1 MKVNYSLVS
10 LICLLGVSCMVNA
23 AVLPDRTRLVLNETD
38 KSVSVRL
45 TNKSETLPY
54 LAQSWIEDSEGKKTR
69 NFISPLP
76 PLLRLEPREQ
86 SQVRLMALPQLS
98 TLPKDRESL
107 FYYNIREVPP
117 RTEDKNVMQIAMQ
130 SRLKL
135 FWRPK
140 AIVLKEGAVMT
151 WDKVDISLTANGI
164 NFKNNT
170 PYYVTVG
177 YIGLDGKTLI
187 AGGSS
192 VMVAPFGQESTVVKN
207 LPSRFQIG
215 YIGDYGGLTMYKIS
229 CNSVQSVCQNT
240 GVLKE

>member
-10 LICLLGVSCMVNA
+10 LICLLGVSSMVNA

-86 SQVRLMALPQLS
+86 SQVRLMALPQLA

-140 AIVLKEGAVMT
+140 AIALKEGTVMT

-207 LPSRFQIG
+207 LPSSFQIG

-240 GVLKE
+240 AVLKE

>member
-1 MKVNYSLVS
+1 MKVNYSLAS

-140 AIVLKEGAVMT
+140 AIVLKEGAVMA

-192 VMVAPFGQESTVVKN
+192 VMIAPFGQESTVVKN

>member
-1 MKVNYSLVS
+1 
-10 LICLLGVSCMVNA
+10 
-23 AVLPDRTRLVLNETD
+23 
-38 KSVSVRL
+38 
-45 TNKSETLPY
+45 
-54 LAQSWIEDSEGKKTR
+54 
-69 NFISPLP
+69 
-76 PLLRLEPREQ
+76 
-86 SQVRLMALPQLS
+86 
-98 TLPKDRESL
+98 
-107 FYYNIREVPP
+107 
-117 RTEDKNVMQIAMQ
+117 
-130 SRLKL
+130 
-135 FWRPK
+135 
-140 AIVLKEGAVMT
+140 MT

>member
-1 MKVNYSLVS
+1 MKVNYSLAS
-10 LICLLGVSCMVNA
+10 LICLLGVSCVVNA

-69 NFISPLP
+69 DFISPLP

-86 SQVRLMALPQLS
+86 SQVRLMALPQLA

-140 AIVLKEGAVMT
+140 AIVLKEGMVMT

-192 VMVAPFGQESTVVKN
+192 VMIAPFGQESTVVKN

>member
-1 MKVNYSLVS
+1 MKVNYSLASV
-10 LICLLGVSCMVNA
+10 ICLLGVSCMVNA

-69 NFISPLP
+69 DFISPLP

-86 SQVRLMALPQLS
+86 SQVRLMALPQLA

-140 AIVLKEGAVMT
+140 AIVLKEGTVMT

-192 VMVAPFGQESTVVKN
+192 VMIAPFGQESTVVKN

-240 GVLKE
+240 AVLKE

>member
-1 MKVNYSLVS
+1 MKVNYSLAS

-69 NFISPLP
+69 DFISPLP

-86 SQVRLMALPQLS
+86 SQVRLMALPQLA

-140 AIVLKEGAVMT
+140 AIVLKEGMVMT

-192 VMVAPFGQESTVVKN
+192 VMIAPFGQESTVVKN

>member
-1 MKVNYSLVS
+1 MKVNYSLAS

-69 NFISPLP
+69 DFISPLP

-86 SQVRLMALPQLS
+86 SQVRLMALPQLA
-98 TLPKDRESL
+98 TLPKYRESL

-140 AIVLKEGAVMT
+140 AIVLKEGMVMT

-192 VMVAPFGQESTVVKN
+192 VMIAPFGQESTVVKN